1 MLIKYEYTL
10 RIEKRRSAGG
20 LLRLSNDTSGS
31 QRRRAVEA
39 LLRWHLA
46 AGVDETASDV
56 PWDRFAPTPLPS
68 APRSTAATAG
78 AAFAAPTTVN
88 DAAPAVPPPP
98 RATATVSAK
107 GLEPVGAPKRAAQGP
122 PPGSDEA
129 YARARAAGSLD
140 ELKAIIAAFD
150 GCPLKETAT
159 NLVFG
164 DGNPAGRIVLI
175 GEAPGAEEDRQGLP
189 FVGPSGRLLD
199 RMLGSI
205 GLDRKTSVFISNTVF
220 WRPPGNR
227 APTTFE
233 IAVCAPFVERIIELI
248 DPVLLIALGGPA
260 ANALL
265 GAQESVGRLRGRWF
279 AFRTRNMERTV
290 PATAL
295 FHPAY
300 LLRSPSQK
308 RLAWRDLLAIKKR
321 LYEPEESP
329 HK

>member
-1 MLIKYEYTL
+1 LSDESD
-10 RIEKRRSAGG
+10 RSQP
-20 LLRLSNDTSGS
+20 D
-31 QRRRAVEA
+31 RAVEA

-46 AGVDETASDV
+46 AGIDESIADI
-56 PWDRFAPTPLPS
+56 PWDRFVA
-68 APRSTAATAG
+68 
-78 AAFAAPTTVN
+78 
-88 DAAPAVPPPP
+88 AAPAVRAATPAPAASAPP
-98 RATATVSAK
+98 RA
-107 GLEPVGAPKRAAQGP
+107 APLGSPRRPAQAP

-129 YARARAAGSLD
+129 YARAREAGSLD
-140 ELKAIIAAFD
+140 ELKAIISSFD

-164 DGNPAGRIVLI
+164 DGNPKGRVVLI

-205 GLDRKTSVFISNTVF
+205 GLDRTKVFISNTVY

-227 APTTFE
+227 APTSFE
-233 IAVCAPFVERIIELI
+233 IAVCAPFVERIVELI
-248 DPVLLIALGGPA
+248 APELLIALGGPA

-279 AFRTRNMERTV
+279 AFRTRGTEQTV
-290 PATAL
+290 SATAL

-321 LYEPEESP
+321 LREFEEKP
-329 HK
+329 AD

>member
-1 MLIKYEYTL
+1 MSDE
-10 RIEKRRSAGG
+10 SG
-20 LLRLSNDTSGS
+20 GS
-31 QRRRAVEA
+31 QPHPAVEA

-46 AGVDETASDV
+46 AGIDETIADI
-56 PWDRFAPTPLPS
+56 PWDRFAAK
-68 APRSTAATAG
+68 APANPAATA
-78 AAFAAPTTVN
+78 APVPAAPTAPR
-88 DAAPAVPPPP
+88 AAPPAPPA
-98 RATATVSAK
+98 R
-107 GLEPVGAPKRAAQGP
+107 LEPVGAPRRPAQAP

-129 YARARAAGSLD
+129 YARARAAHDMD
-140 ELKAIIAAFD
+140 ELKAVLSVFD

-164 DGNPAGRIVLI
+164 DGNPQARIVLI

-205 GLDRKTSVFISNTVF
+205 GLDRTKVFISNTVF

-227 APTTFE
+227 APTSWE
-233 IAVCAPFVERIIELI
+233 IAVCAPFVERIVELI
-248 DPVLLIALGGPA
+248 EPQLLIALGGPA

-279 AFRTRNMERTV
+279 AFRTRGTERTV
-290 PATAL
+290 TATAL

-321 LYEPEESP
+321 LHEIEDKPAD
-329 HK
+329 